1 MHLLW
6 KKPPALCER
15 PSRPRRRKHRGLDTA
30 WNRVPA
36 TRPRTD
42 CVAAQWRT
50 RSPCVAAGGSES
62 LAAPRVAARGSTW
75 PRLVPTLN
83 SRMNRRALAP
93 SAYFAHHLRFDT
105 HEALR
110 TVTQLAAAPV
120 STVARP
126 PSRSP
131 PIRPGGRVPG
141 VEPAPTRPTGADPTG
156 GPGREPAVPTSWR
169 GRRSS

>member
-1 MHLLW
+1 MRL
-6 KKPPALCER
+6 ALEE
-15 PSRPRRRKHRGLDTA
+15 
-30 WNRVPA
+30 
-36 TRPRTD
+36 
-42 CVAAQWRT
+42 AA
-50 RSPCVAAGGSES
+50 C
-62 LAAPRVAARGSTW
+62 
-75 PRLVPTLN
+75 
-83 SRMNRRALAP
+83 
-93 SAYFAHHLRFDT
+93 
-105 HEALR
+105 ALR
-110 TVTQLAAAPV
+110 TTVTATPEKAQWAGHRVESRTGNTAEDRLCCCTVADTITMRGNRWSRSGEDCHAAPV